1 MDVTLIL
8 KLAGLGIL
16 VAVVNQILAKT
27 GKDEHALFVTLAGIL
42 TALFLVI
49 GQIRDLFDF
58 ITSSFG
64 L

>member
-16 VAVVNQILAKT
+16 VAVVGQILSKT

-42 TALFLVI
+42 AALFLRV

>member
-16 VAVVNQILAKT
+16 VAVVNQILSKT
-27 GKDEHALFVTLAGIL
+27 GKDEQALFVTLAGIL
-42 TALFLVI
+42 TALFLLV
-49 GQIRDLFDF
+49 GQIRELFDF
-58 ITSSFG
+58 ISSSFG